1 MSYETGLSG
10 LAAASTDLDVI
21 GNNIANANTVGFKS
35 STAQFSDMYAN
46 AVATSVN
53 NQVGVGTRLST
64 VEQDFANGTFTDTQ
78 QPLDIAINGGGFFQ
92 LSNGGSVV
100 YSRNGVFHLDKSG
113 AIENAQ
119 GQQLMGYSP
128 GPNGTMN
135 TGSAGPIIISTA
147 DVPPVATKSI
157 AAAFN
162 LNSTDPVPSKTPFD
176 PSDSATFSYSQPM
189 PIYDSLGGAQTVS
202 VYFVK
207 KATGSYEVYATSG
220 SSLIPVGPNPAGDL
234 GAIAFDNSGHLTSSG
249 ASNLGFTIP
258 NGADGGVT
266 TQSLSL
272 DLTGTTQYGG
282 KNGVISLQPDGNSS
296 GQLTS
301 FAVGPDGVLTGSFSN
316 GATRALGQ
324 VVLATFANPNG
335 LVNLGNNAY
344 EQTAESGVAQISTP
358 GSTNHGVLQGA
369 ETENS
374 NVDLTA
380 QLVDLITAQR
390 NYQANAQT
398 IKTQQAVDQTLIN
411 I

>member
-1 MSYETGLSG
+1 MSYQTGLSG
-10 LAAASTDLDVI
+10 LSAASTDLDVI

-35 STAQFSDMYAN
+35 STAQFADMYAN
-46 AVATSVN
+46 AVATAANS
-53 NQVGVGTRLST
+53 QVGIGTRLST
-64 VEQDFANGTFTDTQ
+64 VEQNFANGTFTETN
-78 QPLDIAINGGGFFQ
+78 QPLDVAINGNGFFQ

-128 GPNGTMN
+128 GPNGKMN
-135 TGSAGPIIISTA
+135 AGSVGPIIISTA

-162 LNSTDPVPSKTPFD
+162 LTSTDPVPSKTPFD
-176 PSDSATFSYSQPM
+176 PSDSTTFSYSQPV

-207 KATGSYEVYATSG
+207 KATGSYEVYATLG
-220 SSLIPVGPNPAGDL
+220 SSLTPVGPNPAGDL
-234 GAIAFDNSGHLTSSG
+234 GAITFDNSGRLTSPG
-249 ASNLGFTIP
+249 ASNLSFTIP

-272 DLTGTTQYGG
+272 DLTGTTQYSG

-301 FAVGPDGVLTGSFSN
+301 FSVGPDGVLTGSFSN
-316 GATRALGQ
+316 GATLALGQ
-324 VVLATFANPNG
+324 VVLATFNNPNG

-344 EQTAESGVAQISTP
+344 AQTSESGVAQISTP
-358 GSTNHGVLQGA
+358 GSTNHGVLQGG
-369 ETENS
+369 ETEDS

-380 QLVDLITAQR
+380 ELVHLITAQR
-390 NYQANAQT
+390 DYQANAQT
-398 IKTQQAVDQTLIN
+398 IKTQQTVDQTLIN